1 MVRKFLSIAGLSIV
15 AACTCVTSAAAL
27 TLDGEGVLVFG
38 QGEDEG
44 RMYMKNAGTGYGV
57 IHNLVNRCEG
67 FDKSFLI
74 GDKVISFDYPIE
86 AVGSLFLYADSAAS
100 VQGIDPNN
108 HAQYI
113 FTDAMLKG
121 HDLAKEFSCSESS
134 LQLTL
139 QEVRSV
145 MSKSRAWVLENLNTR
160 EMEN

>member
-1 MVRKFLSIAGLSIV
+1 MKRLF
-15 AACTCVTSAAAL
+15 TSALTSLALLASPLSAL
-27 TLDGEGVLVFG
+27 TLDGEGILVFE

-44 RMYMKNAGTGYGV
+44 RMYMQNAGTGYGV

-74 GDKVISFDYPIE
+74 GDSLVSFDYPID
-86 AVGSLFLYADSAAS
+86 AVGSLFLYANSTAS
-100 VQGIDPNN
+100 GQGIDPNN

-113 FTDAMLKG
+113 FTESMLKG

-139 QEVRSV
+139 QEVRNV
-145 MSKSRAWVLENLNTR
+145 MLKSRAWVLENLNTR
-160 EMEN
+160 DKEN